1 MRAASMTLEHQPTG
15 GEAGDA
21 AAAFPWD
28 WPLPAG
34 QATVLREAPAPR
46 WLAVNAGR
54 VWLTALDKRR
64 QAQDIWLDAGA
75 HHRLPANTAWL
86 LEGWPQASVS
96 VLLAAPQ

>member
-1 MRAASMTLEHQPTG
+1 MTPEHQT
-15 GEAGDA
+15 AGSQACSTA
-21 AAAFPWD
+21 ARCPWD

-34 QATVLREAPAPR
+34 QATVLREDGAPR

-54 VWLTALDKRR
+54 VWLTALDQRG
-64 QAQDIWLDAGA
+64 QAEDIWLEAGA